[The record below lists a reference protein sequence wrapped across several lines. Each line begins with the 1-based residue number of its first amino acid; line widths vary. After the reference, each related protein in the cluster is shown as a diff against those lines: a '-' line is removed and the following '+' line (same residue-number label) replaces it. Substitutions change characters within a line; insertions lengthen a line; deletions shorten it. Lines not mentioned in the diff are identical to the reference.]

1 MEDEKKSVE
10 IKVYPKETGMWI
22 LLTVLVGEVCYKTGK
37 WVGKQIEKK
46 RNRIPGSEDPETIFS
61 GKWYKI

>member
-1 MEDEKKSVE
+1 MEDNERKVE
-10 IKVYPKETGMWI
+10 IKVYPKEAGMWFV
-22 LLTVLVGEVCYKTGK
+22 LTILVGEAAYK
-37 WVGKQIEKK
+37 VGKKREQR